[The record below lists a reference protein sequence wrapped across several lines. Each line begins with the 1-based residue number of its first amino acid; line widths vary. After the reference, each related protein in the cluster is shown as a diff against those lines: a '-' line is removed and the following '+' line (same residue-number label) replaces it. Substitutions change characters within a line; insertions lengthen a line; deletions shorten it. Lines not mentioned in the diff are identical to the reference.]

1 MGTKGNNQKSYAFY
15 EELPHLRVTPDA
27 EIPYIYKR
35 LDVELSKPVEQ
46 RKYQIRIPVPQQG
59 QGVRKSLGVVDR
71 EDAIKKAEALVIDIK
86 VTMKAG
92 GTVVKFSVQQLADEF
107 CKYKKSLVRGSWESK
122 DQRGKRSITNER
134 YRLIESKIRNYVVK
148 FLGKNTDVKVIS
160 LRKWS
165 SWESWRY
172 KNNARKDV
180 GRPTAITIQNEM
192 GMIRELW
199 RFGIDEGYIPFT
211 PKLPFHQVNLIPDDK
226 VRRDTW
232 EANEW
237 KSFVRRVRDWLN
249 TTASGDQD
257 FVWDAFVSYQM
268 LFFLANSGMRI
279 GELVKVRNK
288 DIQFRKPQ
296 IEHSFKKLNALVQV
310 HPSTKTGARE
320 VNAMGGEFAKRV
332 QDHSKYKSKEDFLF
346 CHLNGRP
353 FTTKQ
358 FRTWFERMIE
368 FTDENARWGKQFVP
382 YSLRHFY
389 ATTRLQNGTS
399 TVALCNNMGVGEQ
412 YLKKHYSHYLTRLA
426 DADLMKMN
434 NEIGVGAKVIP
445 DGEDFFIPENI

>member
-1 MGTKGNNQKSYAFY
+1 
-15 EELPHLRVTPDA
+15 
-27 EIPYIYKR
+27 
-35 LDVELSKPVEQ
+35 
-46 RKYQIRIPVPQQG
+46 
-59 QGVRKSLGVVDR
+59 
-71 EDAIKKAEALVIDIK
+71 
-86 VTMKAG
+86 
-92 GTVVKFSVQQLADEF
+92 
-107 CKYKKSLVRGSWESK
+107 
-122 DQRGKRSITNER
+122 
-134 YRLIESKIRNYVVK
+134 VK
-148 FLGKNTDVKVIS
+148 FLGKNTDVKDVP
-160 LRKWS
+160 LRRWTQ
-165 SWESWRY
+165 WESWR
-172 KNNARKDV
+172 KQNNARKDT
-180 GRPTAITIQNEM
+180 GTPTAITIQNEM
-192 GMIRELW
+192 GMIMELW
-199 RFGIDEGYIPFT
+199 RWGIEEGYIPFT
-211 PKLPFHQVNLIPDDK
+211 PKLPFQGINLIPDDK

-232 EANEW
+232 EAHEW
-237 KSFVRRVRDWLN
+237 KSFARRLSNWLN

-332 QDHSKYKSKEDFLF
+332 YDHSKYKNKEDFLF

-358 FRTWFERMIE
+358 FRTWFQRMIA
-368 FTDENARWGKQFVP
+368 FTDENARWGKEFVP

-445 DGEDFFIPENI
+445 DGEDFFIPENM